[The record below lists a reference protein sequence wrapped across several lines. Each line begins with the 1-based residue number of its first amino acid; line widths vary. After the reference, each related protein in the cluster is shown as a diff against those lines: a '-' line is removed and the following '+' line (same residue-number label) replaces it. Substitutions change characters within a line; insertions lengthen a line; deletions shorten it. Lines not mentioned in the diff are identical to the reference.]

1 MTCGG
6 FSEDTSKCSVENSL
20 NGLSDGDDDP
30 GLVSSYADGRTVC
43 RVDGRRALPAL
54 WNRARGC
61 TGDVCL
67 MVCAQRD
74 VHMTAA
80 LFVIAD
86 DSASDVHYDM
96 KYTVQ
101 NIATSVFF

>member
-1 MTCGG
+1 MQT
-6 FSEDTSKCSVENSL
+6 DVLYVEKTVAEHLQL
-20 NGLSDGDDDP
+20 NGI
-30 GLVSSYADGRTVC
+30 V
-43 RVDGRRALPAL
+43 
-54 WNRARGC
+54 ARGC

-74 VHMTAA
+74 VHMAAA

-96 KYTVQ
+96 T
-101 NIATSVFF
+101 